1 MISEQKG
8 FGWSYLPAF
17 QIYKNKLACISFTA
31 LYFYC
36 LMLTA
41 SSRAC
46 VLATDTD
53 SPPVTKTSVS
63 SDLLEALDIVTK
75 LGIDVLSKNL
85 GVLSSLEIL
94 LSVEEP
100 KGDLELTGVLDNSN
114 NLFDLISGKLSSSLV
129 DIDFSLFANKIGE
142 TTSETLNFGQSE
154 NNISL
159 SLNVSVE
166 NTENMLELSSL
177 HQ

>member
-1 MISEQKG
+1 M
-8 FGWSYLPAF
+8 
-17 QIYKNKLACISFTA
+17 
-31 LYFYC
+31 
-36 LMLTA
+36 
-41 SSRAC
+41 
-46 VLATDTD
+46 LATDTD

-85 GVLSSLEIL
+85 AVLSSLEIL

-129 DIDFSLFANKIGE
+129 NIDFSLFANKIGE

-166 NTENMLELSSL
+166 NTENVLELSSL

>member
-1 MISEQKG
+1 M
-8 FGWSYLPAF
+8 
-17 QIYKNKLACISFTA
+17 
-31 LYFYC
+31 
-36 LMLTA
+36 
-41 SSRAC
+41 
-46 VLATDTD
+46 LATDTD

-129 DIDFSLFANKIGE
+129 NIDFSLFANKIGE

-166 NTENMLELSSL
+166 NTENVLELSSL